1 MSVAGVVFVNIARGS
16 LFGCEPLEPFLESG
30 QIGLHGTKFVKTE
43 PPDPVEMLDHVVVAQ
58 PTLPR
63 LTWLHWNTVR
73 FKS

>member
-1 MSVAGVVFVNIARGS
+1 MSVAGVVLVNIARGS
-16 LFGCEPLEPFLESG
+16 LFDCEPLEPFLESG
-30 QIGLHGTKFVKTE
+30 QIGLHGTEFFETE
-43 PPDPVEMLDHVVVAQ
+43 PPYPAEMLDHVVVAQ